1 MKLPETIRA
10 AFVIARRDFTA
21 TVLSKTFLLFL
32 LGPLFPIALGF
43 AFGGIGAQVDRN
55 AHPPAVVVIASAD
68 EYGLLEA
75 ARKRLSPLA
84 DERPLVEL
92 RRVDP
97 QPDIAAQRE
106 RLLTSEQR
114 PALGVLDGGLAA
126 PHFTGAVSADS
137 RTVRH
142 ISLFVEEARRI
153 RSQADVPGPPVE
165 VTLTRTSSGAVAF
178 AREIT
183 ARLGQTILFVLTIL
197 LAGMLL
203 SQLIEEK
210 SSKVIEVLAAAV
222 PVDAIFL
229 GKLFAM
235 LGMSLVG
242 ITVWTSAGALAIAI
256 WTEGGLGA
264 IPPPAVGWTAFF
276 LLVLVYFSTS
286 YLLIGATFLGI
297 GAQAS
302 TVREVQTLSMPVTM
316 AQVVLFGFASLGVG
330 KPMSAEAIGAAV
342 FPLSSPFAMIGR
354 AAEQGALWP
363 HLLALAWQ
371 ALWVALILKFA
382 AAIFRKSVLKSGQ
395 SRPRRLRRAVTGLLR
410 ALGQG
415 SRARQ

>member
-43 AFGGIGAQVDRN
+43 AFGNIGAQVERN
-55 AHPPAVVVIASAD
+55 AKPPAVVVATSKEDFA
-68 EYGLLEA
+68 LLDA
-75 ARKRLSPLA
+75 ARNRLSPLSG
-84 DERPLVEL
+84 ELPLVQL

-97 QPDIAAQRE
+97 EPDLARQRE
-106 RLLTSEQR
+106 RLLSSEDE
-114 PALGVLDGGLAA
+114 PALGVLDGGLSA
-126 PHFTGAVSADS
+126 PHFTGAVTADG
-137 RTVRH
+137 RTVRQ
-142 ISLFVEEARRI
+142 INLFVEEARRI
-153 RSQADVPGPPVE
+153 RVERPTAGPPVK
-165 VTLTRTSSGAVAF
+165 VTLTKTSSGAVAF

-183 ARLGQTILFVLTIL
+183 ARIGQTILFVLTIL

-242 ITVWTSAGALAIAI
+242 ITVWASAGALAIAI

-264 IPPPAVGWTAFF
+264 MPAPAVGWTAFL
-276 LLVLVYFSTS
+276 LLVLVYFSMS

-354 AAEQGALWP
+354 AAEQAALWP
-363 HLLALAWQ
+363 HALAFVWQ
-371 ALWVALILKFA
+371 ALWVALILKLA
-382 AAIFRKSVLKSGQ
+382 AAIFRRSVLKSGP
-395 SRPRRLRRAVTGLLR
+395 SRRWPWRRRSQA
-410 ALGQG
+410 A
-415 SRARQ
+415 

>member
-1 MKLPETIRA
+1 MKLPEKIRA
-10 AFVIARRDFTA
+10 AFVIARRDFSA

-43 AFGGIGAQVDRN
+43 AFGGIGAQVEKS
-55 AHPPAVVVIASAD
+55 AKPPAIVVVAAPED
-68 EYGLLEA
+68 FALLSA
-75 ARKRLSPLA
+75 ARRRLSPLSS
-84 DERPLVEL
+84 ELPLVEL

-97 QPDIAAQRE
+97 APDIAAQRD
-106 RLLTSEQR
+106 RLLSSEDN

-126 PHFTGAVSADS
+126 PHFTGAVTADG
-137 RTVRH
+137 RTVRQ

-153 RSQADVPGPPVE
+153 RVETPVTGAPLQ
-165 VTLTRTSSGAVAF
+165 VTRTKTSSGAVAF

-183 ARLGQTILFVLTIL
+183 ARIGQTVLFVLTIL

-235 LGMSLVG
+235 LAMSLVG
-242 ITVWTSAGALAIAI
+242 ITVWAVAGALAIAV

-264 IPPPAVGWTAFF
+264 LPPPAVGWTAF
-276 LLVLVYFSTS
+276 LILVLVYFSMS

-330 KPMSAEAIGAAV
+330 KPTSAEAIGAAV

-363 HLLALAWQ
+363 HALAFLWQ
-371 ALWVALILKFA
+371 ALWVALILKVA
-382 AAIFRKSVLKSGQ
+382 AAIFRRSVLKSGP
-395 SRPRRLRRAVTGLLR
+395 SRRWPWQRKQKLA
-410 ALGQG
+410 
-415 SRARQ
+415 

>member
-32 LGPLFPIALGF
+32 LGPLFPLALGF
-43 AFGGIGAQVDRN
+43 AFGGIGAQVEKSG
-55 AHPPAVVVIASAD
+55 APATVAVIAPAQ
-68 EYGLLEA
+68 EYALLEA
-75 ARKRLSPLA
+75 GRERLLPLA
-84 DERPLVEL
+84 GDRLFVAL
-92 RRVDP
+92 RRVEADGNP
-97 QPDIAAQRE
+97 AAQRE
-106 RLLTSEQR
+106 RLLASEDK
-114 PALGVLDGGLAA
+114 PVVGVLDGGLFA
-126 PHFTGAVSADS
+126 PHFTGAVDADG
-137 RTVRH
+137 RTVRQ
-142 ISLFVEEARRI
+142 IRMFVEEARRI
-153 RSQADVPGPPVE
+153 QVTPLIPGQPME
-165 VTLTRTSSGAVAF
+165 VTLTKTSSGMVAF
-178 AREIT
+178 ARELT
-183 ARLGQTILFVLTIL
+183 ARAGQTLLFLMTIL

-210 SSKVIEVLAAAV
+210 SNKVIEVLAAAV

-235 LGMSLVG
+235 LAMSLVG
-242 ITVWTSAGALAIAI
+242 ISVWTAAGAAGIAI
-256 WTEGGLGA
+256 WTEGGLGSL
-264 IPPPAVGWTAFF
+264 PPPAVGWPVFIA
-276 LLVLVYFSTS
+276 LVLIYFSMS

-354 AAEQGALWP
+354 AAELPALWP
-363 HLLALAWQ
+363 HALALLWQ
-371 ALWVALILKFA
+371 ALWVALILKLA
-382 AAIFRKSVLKSGQ
+382 AAIFRRSVLKSGK
-395 SRPRRLRRAVTGLLR
+395 SRRWPWQRKPA
-410 ALGQG
+410 
-415 SRARQ
+415 